1 MTEND
6 EINKKI
12 NLMKQ
17 KNSEVYKQWLIDEW
31 LSRKFEFNYVNTEN
45 EKLSLPCPVDGC
57 ICETFSRIFDKYLPE
72 TRSRILSLSKAI
84 NENNNEILWQ

>member
-12 NLMKQ
+12 ILTKQ
-17 KNSEVYKQWLIDEW
+17 KNPEVYRQRSIDKWLG
-31 LSRKFEFNYVNTEN
+31 RKFEFNYVNTEN
-45 EKLSLPCPVDGC
+45 EKPSLPYPVDGG
-57 ICETFSRIFDKYLPE
+57 ICGTNSRIFYKYLPE